1 MIEIIEDQGVVWDKS
16 FDEPIFFNFR
26 PNLFFSCTFSKPEK
40 NHISSIIPLINTNAD
55 HGILY
60 GRKYYKKLS
69 NIALVDVRHKNLKMI
84 GAGAYGLV
92 CKATDTVTGEEVA
105 IKKVRDVFTDLV
117 DAKRILR
124 ELKLLMHLGNITNIV
139 HIRDI
144 MINPPNSEDF
154 EDLYIVTNKYDC
166 DLYRILNSGQ
176 TLTDDHFSWF
186 LYQLLCGL
194 KYVPLANVMHRDL
207 KPSNLLVNANC
218 DLALC
223 DFFGLA
229 RGEPGPGVAMTEYVV
244 TRWYRA
250 PGVALHEHD
259 VRQYGRHVECGSDLC
274 GDSDSQQP
282 LLQGKDYMD
291 QLSRIIKLVGAVSD
305 EDMKCIQV
313 DGAREM
319 VSALSKKYPTPKD
332 FSEFFAP
339 YVVFERW
346 CSSFRHNRVR
356 SARTVSRL
364 RHRPTTHSRI
374 TNILRITHYYRRM
387 LRNT

>member
-1 MIEIIEDQGVVWDKS
+1 MSERSRCCVRIKS
-16 FDEPIFFNFR
+16 FPDRNRFFFNTRRIFFFLY
-26 PNLFFSCTFSKPEK
+26 PSSLKIIKKQT
-40 NHISSIIPLINTNAD
+40 HIQTQSQSQSLHNQYKYKQTT
-55 HGILY
+55 GLY
-60 GRKYYKKLS
+60 GRKYYTEKLS
-69 NIALVDVRHKNLKMI
+69 NTQRFEVDVRYKNLKMI

-124 ELKLLMHLGNITNIV
+124 ELKLLMHLGKHANIV

-154 EDLYIVTNKYDC
+154 KDLYIVTNKYDC

-194 KYVPLANVMHRDL
+194 KYVHSANVMHRDL

-223 DFFGLA
+223 DFGLA

-250 PGVALHEHD
+250 PEL
-259 VRQYGRHVECGSDLC
+259 LC
-274 GDSDSQQP
+274 ENTTYDNMVDMWSVGLIFAEILTKQP

-339 YVVFERW
+339 YV
-346 CSSFRHNRVR
+346 CSIRARILQHSFV
-356 SARTVSRL
+356 
-364 RHRPTTHSRI
+364 
-374 TNILRITHYYRRM
+374 
-387 LRNT
+387 